1 MTDVAFWWKLTWQQ
15 HGRINGQKPGCCK
28 KEAFHSGS
36 LVLLYRVLF
45 FYICLLVCVS
55 LGCETKTRQL
65 LGWFFLCFFFF
76 CSLVS
81 WSPTL
86 SVKQSIKVVSL
97 SALGDICSFALVFF
111 FVKWRDQCVRSALKQ
126 QRKYTVWSSTPRK
139 HLLFY
144 SKGASRLYTFFC
156 ICICERGWSV
166 KKRLKRASTWENII
180 IWRLV
185 FCWRTHLLSTSTFV
199 F

>member
-1 MTDVAFWWKLTWQQ
+1 MDKNLAAV
-15 HGRINGQKPGCCK
+15 K
-28 KEAFHSGS
+28 K
-36 LVLLYRVLF
+36 RLF
-45 FYICLLVCVS
+45 IQGVWFYCIESYFLHLFACLC
-55 LGCETKTRQL
+55 
-65 LGWFFLCFFFF
+65 FFRLWDKDTTTSWMFFFVFFFF